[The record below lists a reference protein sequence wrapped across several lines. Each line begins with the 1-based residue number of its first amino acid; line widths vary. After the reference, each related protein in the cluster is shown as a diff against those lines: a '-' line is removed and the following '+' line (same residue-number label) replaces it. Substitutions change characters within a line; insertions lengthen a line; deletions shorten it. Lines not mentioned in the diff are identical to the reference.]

1 MVLPPAIAASS
12 DQPAPRQT
20 LPTGGSDAN
29 TSNADAQAGRR
40 VFLRIGGGAPGSN
53 RVIYHQMTPVLHP
66 DDVLSTASMRLQLQ
80 QLDHTLRNHEL
91 HLLAMQTARDN
102 LDVENLD
109 QIHFSDLQ
117 IQSIET
123 RIRQIV
129 VLRSAVAQRLVAAEA
144 ELAQQESSQAQAPPS
159 VAAPTETPH
168 WQTTTVELQ
177 ELSSPQPQPVSIAG
191 GSATIAGGSDTV
203 QPQPQQQRAT
213 LHGTISRNDSAREH
227 AIEIPVGVNNLRMHV
242 NRTGHQIVTTPNSIG
257 QQVQIAIPHVRLA
270 PLETLQL
277 PFERRSSDEDDA
289 SEEQRRFQCAICFE
303 YMQDPASCGS
313 CSTRYC
319 APCIVRVARTP
330 NRNKCPTCR
339 TEITPEGI
347 KRDGKLQMEIRQ
359 AARIRCACEGCDAIL
374 PLDKVQSHETQC
386 KYVPM
391 RCRYAPFGCGWKGRR
406 MDVPHHETVCD
417 LAKVSNLV
425 EQFRQ
430 SRADHQHI
438 IGHIQQRLSG
448 TTDMMEVH
456 HRLLARLQPHPTN
469 LFDLAN
475 IVYTATCTPAMLLFN
490 RDVWRMF
497 LSADQG
503 RAAVCNFLY
512 LLPSFVLIARC
523 AGMGY
528 RTFLFVGETTS
539 IDDYLREMEKVL
551 LSVTVVLTGVL
562 IGLCF
567 FLDHASCTAF
577 SNYNIRGWERKFL
590 HDLVSLSFC
599 VLFFMA
605 VEFDGAFTKAGIVWM
620 MVCTS
625 TCFFPSLVMTILS
638 RSSGIV
644 DITTEKILSSGR
656 AAEVVIF
663 GVRYGLLANF
673 LGVLPTLDAFCLLQL
688 FQGKF
693 SQISTWNLT
702 MTDDGILSQV
712 PNDVRMFYAGTRLA
726 VKALEFVGDKR
737 SPVDTILGLM
747 LLPLVN
753 KVVYQLT
760 LLGVEIGSKMIGRAL
775 HTQGQL
781 VVNPMNIS
789 SVYDGMGITSFAVWT
804 MLLGGIALSF

>member
-1 MVLPPAIAASS
+1 MRVMVLPNDNAESL
-12 DQPAPRQT
+12 DQPTSRQT
-20 LPTGGSDAN
+20 LPNGGSDAN
-29 TSNADAQAGRR
+29 TSNANAPSSIAQAGRR
-40 VFLRIGGGAPGSN
+40 VYELQIRGGAPGSN
-53 RVIYHQMTPVLHP
+53 HVIHHQLIPVLRP
-66 DDVLSTASMRLQLQ
+66 QAEVLLPAAMRLQVQRSQVQ
-80 QLDHTLRNHEL
+80 QLDHMIQHHEQQ
-91 HLLAMQTARDN
+91 LLAVQRARQN
-102 LDVENLD
+102 LDVAS
-109 QIHFSDLQ
+109 QIQISDLQ
-117 IQSIET
+117 IQSLET
-123 RIRQIV
+123 RIRQNV
-129 VLRSAVAQRLVAAEA
+129 NLRSAIAQLLVTAEA
-144 ELAQQESSQAQAPPS
+144 DLAQQELSQTQAPPM
-159 VAAPTETPH
+159 VAAPAEIISH
-168 WQTTTVELQ
+168 DWQTTTVELQ
-177 ELSSPQPQPVSIAG
+177 ESSPAHPQPVSDASG
-191 GSATIAGGSDTV
+191 NSTIADGSDTA
-203 QPQPQQQRAT
+203 QPQQQPQLAT
-213 LHGTISRNDSAREH
+213 LHGRISRNHTAQEH
-227 AIEIPVGVNNLRMHV
+227 TIEIPVGVSNLRMH
-242 NRTGHQIVTTPNSIG
+242 QIM
-257 QQVQIAIPHVRLA
+257 IPHVRLMS
-270 PLETLQL
+270 LEAEQL
-277 PFERRSSDEDDA
+277 PFQRRTSDEDSA

-303 YMQDPASCGS
+303 FMQDPASCGS

-319 APCIVRVARTP
+319 APCIIRVARTP
-330 NRNKCPTCR
+330 RHNKCPTCR

-347 KRDGKLQMEIRQ
+347 KRDAELKMEIRQ
-359 AARIRCACEGCDAIL
+359 AARIRCAYEGCDAIL
-374 PLDKVQSHETQC
+374 PLDQVQAHETQC
-386 KYVPM
+386 TYVPM

-406 MDVPHHETVCD
+406 MDIPHHESVCD
-417 LAKVSNLV
+417 LAKISNLV

-448 TTDMMEVH
+448 TNDMMEVH
-456 HRLLARLQPHPTN
+456 NRLLSRLQRHPTN
-469 LFDLAN
+469 LLDLGN

-497 LSADQG
+497 LSTDQG

-539 IDDYLREMEKVL
+539 MDDYLREMEKVL

-590 HDLVSLSFC
+590 QDLVSCSFC
-599 VLFFMA
+599 GFIFLA
-605 VEFDGAFTKAGIVWM
+605 AEFDGAFIKAGIVWM

-625 TCFFPSLVMTILS
+625 TCFFPSLVITILS

-644 DITTEKILSSGR
+644 DINTEKNLSSGR
-656 AAEVVIF
+656 AAGVVIF

-673 LGVLPTLDAFCLLQL
+673 LGVLPTLDAFYLLQL
-688 FQGKF
+688 FQRKF
-693 SQISTWNLT
+693 SHISTWNLT

-712 PNDVRMFYAGTRLA
+712 PDAVRMFYAGTRLA
-726 VKALEFVGDKR
+726 VKALEFVGDNR

-760 LLGVEIGSKMIGRAL
+760 QLGVEIGNRMIGRAL
-775 HTQGQL
+775 RAQGEL
-781 VVNPMNIS
+781 VVNPMNVS